1 MVDSILRVT
10 VIPGRLPA
18 SPDRSGDRGRPDPPG
33 CRGGTGRTADD
44 HCQVDQATD
53 RDVFHAREGHP
64 PGPNGPLPTQT
75 ERTPLRTV
83 DDPRLGTRSGDGAS
97 LPVRDPGS
105 AWFRWW

>member
-33 CRGGTGRTADD
+33 CRGGAGRTADD
-44 HCQVDQATD
+44 HYQVDQATD

-64 PGPNGPLPTQT
+64 PGPNGPLSGPWTT
-75 ERTPLRTV
+75 
-83 DDPRLGTRSGDGAS
+83 LGSG
-97 LPVRDPGS
+97 PDPGTVPAS
-105 AWFRWW
+105 R